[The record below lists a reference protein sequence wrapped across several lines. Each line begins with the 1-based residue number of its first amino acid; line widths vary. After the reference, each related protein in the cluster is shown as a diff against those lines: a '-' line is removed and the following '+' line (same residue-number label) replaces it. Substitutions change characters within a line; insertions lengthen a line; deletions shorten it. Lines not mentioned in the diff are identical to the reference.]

1 MEGFSI
7 SKLLLSWSPPICAGE
22 FSAPKEPHKEA
33 EAVCTAYLI
42 TCTVR

>member
-7 SKLLLSWSPPICAGE
+7 SKLLLSWSPVICVGE
-22 FSAPKEPHKEA
+22 FSAHEEPPEEA

-42 TCTVR
+42 TCTAC